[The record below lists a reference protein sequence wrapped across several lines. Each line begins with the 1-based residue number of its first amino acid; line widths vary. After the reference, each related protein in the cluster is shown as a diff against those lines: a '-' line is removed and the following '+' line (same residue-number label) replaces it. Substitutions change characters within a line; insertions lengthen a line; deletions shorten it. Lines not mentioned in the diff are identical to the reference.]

1 MGHPMK
7 NWTGR
12 TAKRLLD
19 LVISVSMLPVL
30 AIPFLVIGLLIK
42 AGSSGPVFFRQVRVG
57 RGGKTFRLWKFR
69 TMSTPHVD
77 SPSVGRQERDDT
89 RITRTGHVLRNLGL
103 DELPQLVNVLMGE
116 MSLVGPRPTMAY
128 QVAEYNDFQRRR
140 LEVNPGITG
149 LAVVS
154 GRNLLSWEKRIEL
167 DVYYIDH
174 WSLWLDVRILLQTLW
189 KILVKQ
195 EGVYGSDGTN
205 DSFIS

>member
-1 MGHPMK
+1 MK

-30 AIPFLVIGLLIK
+30 AIPFLVIGLLIR
-42 AGSSGPVFFRQVRVG
+42 AESSGPVFFRQARVG
-57 RGGKTFRLWKFR
+57 RGGEAFRLWKFR
-69 TMSTPHVD
+69 TMSKPHAD
-77 SPSVGRQERDDT
+77 SPSVGRQKRDDI

-103 DELPQLVNVLMGE
+103 DELPQLINVLVGE

-128 QVAEYNDFQRRR
+128 QVADYNDFQRRR

-189 KILVKQ
+189 KVLVTR

-205 DSFIS
+205 DNFVN